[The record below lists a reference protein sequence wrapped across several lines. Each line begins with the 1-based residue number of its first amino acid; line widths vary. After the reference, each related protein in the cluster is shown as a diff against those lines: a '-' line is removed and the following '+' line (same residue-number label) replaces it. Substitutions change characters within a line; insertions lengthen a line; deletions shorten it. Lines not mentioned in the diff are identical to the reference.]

1 MDMRSFLQ
9 RRRLLATRRER
20 RNDIMTK
27 VNNLQ
32 DAMLNE
38 LRKEHMP
45 ITVHLVNGV
54 PLKGT
59 IKGFD
64 NFVLLLDCEG
74 KQMMVYKHA
83 VSSVT
88 PARPITVS
96 AASAAQ
102 E

>member
-1 MDMRSFLQ
+1 
-9 RRRLLATRRER
+9 
-20 RNDIMTK
+20 MTK
-27 VNNLQ
+27 LNNLQ
-32 DAMLNE
+32 DPMLNE
-38 LRKEHMP
+38 LRKEHVP
-45 ITVHLVNGV
+45 ITAHLVNGV

-83 VSSVT
+83 VSSIT
-88 PARPITVS
+88 PARPIHVTI
-96 AASAAQ
+96 AAQ